1 MKTFETACATVPSNH
16 QREKM
21 TLSKR
26 LLILVA
32 TAIIS
37 LVLVAVLGLIQMQRV
52 YTAANFGNEN
62 VVPSILVLDEA
73 LLKFSQVRVR
83 VYRHVLN
90 TDPKAFAE
98 IDASIE
104 EAQKGTE
111 QALNNYDKLVID
123 AEDQKLL
130 DDGKK
135 TFLTYRESLK
145 PVLELSRQGHHDE
158 ARQKLGEAASVAKHF
173 NEALEAHMDF
183 NAKLGAKTSEAGAA
197 AKSVATWTSLTIG
210 LVAILIVGGLG
221 LQIRNSLT
229 SRLRDAN
236 RLAESIAAGDLS
248 SRNAPQSISNDEA
261 GMLIQSMEKMRQD
274 LARTVGAIAS
284 SSDELAASAAQ
295 LSITAQQVSAST
307 QSQSSSTAA
316 SAAAVEE
323 LTVSIDHVGSSADD
337 ASEEARAA
345 GDLAI
350 TSGKGVETATQQ
362 INRVAESVDETARQI
377 QTLSEH
383 VKQIGN
389 ITTVIR
395 DVADQTNLL
404 ALNAAIEAARA
415 GEQGRGFAVVADE
428 VRKLAERTTLSVQE
442 ISTVITTI
450 QGSVSG
456 AVTSMQ
462 ANCNL
467 VTDVVAASQAASGS
481 MDGIRNA
488 TEMVRNAITGI
499 SEAMREQRSASTE
512 LSRNVETIA
521 QMSEENS
528 AAVASVA
535 STATALVAVS
545 DRLKT
550 AVANFRF

>member
-1 MKTFETACATVPSNH
+1 MRNNSQPQDLKPSPE
-16 QREKM
+16 REKI

-26 LLILVA
+26 LLILLA
-32 TAIIS
+32 TSIIS
-37 LVLVAVLGLIQMQRV
+37 LLLVAGLSLLQMNRV
-52 YTAANFGNEN
+52 YKAANFSNEN
-62 VVPSILVLDEA
+62 VVPSVLLLHEA
-73 LLKFSQVRVR
+73 QKEFMTIRIR
-83 VYRHVLN
+83 VYRHILN
-90 TDPKAFAE
+90 TDPKAMAD
-98 IDASIE
+98 IDATID
-104 EAQKGTE
+104 EAKKNVDSKLKSYE
-111 QALNNYDKLVID
+111 KLVID
-123 AEDQKLL
+123 AEDQRLL
-130 DDGKK
+130 DEAKK
-135 TFLTYRESLK
+135 GFVAYQKVLD
-145 PVLELSRQGHHDE
+145 PVLALSRQNKTEE
-158 ARQKLGEAASVAKHF
+158 ALKNLESVAKAARELQKALEEHMHF
-173 NEALEAHMDF
+173 NE
-183 NAKLGAKTSEAGAA
+183 KLGLKSADDGAA
-197 AKSVATWTSLTIG
+197 TIKSATWMSLVIA
-210 LVAILIVGGLG
+210 LVAILIVGGLS

-229 SRLRDAN
+229 TRLREAN
-236 RLAESIAAGDLS
+236 RLAESIASGDLS
-248 SRNAPQSISNDEA
+248 SRNAPQSISNDVA
-261 GMLIQSMEKMRQD
+261 GTLIQSMEKMRQD

-316 SAAAVEE
+316 SAAAVEQ

-350 TSGKGVETATQQ
+350 TSGKGVETATLQ
-362 INRVAESVDETARQI
+362 INRVAESVDETAQQI

-395 DVADQTNLL
+395 EVADQTNLL

-442 ISTVITTI
+442 ISTVISTI
-450 QGSVSG
+450 QSSVSG
-456 AVTSMQ
+456 AVSSMQ
-462 ANCNL
+462 ANCHL
-467 VTDVVAASQAASGS
+467 VTDVVQASQAASSS

-488 TEMVRNAITGI
+488 TEMVRDAITGI

-535 STATALVAVS
+535 STATSLVAVS

-550 AVANFRF
+550 AVASFRF

>member
-1 MKTFETACATVPSNH
+1 
-16 QREKM
+16 M

-26 LLILVA
+26 LLILLS
-32 TAIIS
+32 TSIIS
-37 LVLVAVLGLIQMQRV
+37 LILVAGLGLIQMQRV
-52 YTAANFGNEN
+52 YSAANFSNEN
-62 VVPSILVLDEA
+62 IVPSILVLDET
-73 LLKFSQVRVR
+73 LLRFSQVRVR

-90 TDPKAFAE
+90 TDPKAMAE

-104 EAQKGTE
+104 TGIKDTE
-111 QALNNYDKLVID
+111 HALNEYDKLIYD
-123 AEDQKLL
+123 AEDKRLL
-130 DDGKK
+130 DENKR
-135 TFLTYRESLK
+135 TFASYRESLK
-145 PVLELSRQGHHDE
+145 PILELSRQNQNEE
-158 ARQKLGEAASVAKHF
+158 ARQKLAAASDVAKHF
-173 NEALEAHMDF
+173 NEALEAHMHF
-183 NAKLGAKTSEAGAA
+183 NAELGKKSAETGLA
-197 AKSVATWTSLTIG
+197 AKDLATWSSFAIG

-221 LQIRNSLT
+221 LQIRSSLT
-229 SRLRDAN
+229 TRLHEAN
-236 RLAESIAAGDLS
+236 RLAESIASGDLS
-248 SRNAPQSISNDEA
+248 SRNAPQSISDDEP
-261 GMLIQSMEKMRQD
+261 GMLIKSMEKMRQD
-274 LARTVGAIAS
+274 LARTVGAIAA

-307 QSQSSSTAA
+307 QSQSSSTSA

-350 TSGKGVETATQQ
+350 TSGKGVETATLQ
-362 INRVAESVDETARQI
+362 INRVAESVDETAKQI

-442 ISTVITTI
+442 ISTVISTI
-450 QGSVSG
+450 QSSVSG

-462 ANCNL
+462 ANCHL
-467 VTDVVAASQAASGS
+467 VTDVVHASQAASSS

-550 AVANFRF
+550 AVGNFRF

>member
-1 MKTFETACATVPSNH
+1 MRNNSQPQDLKPSPE
-16 QREKM
+16 REKI

-26 LLILVA
+26 LLILLA
-32 TAIIS
+32 TSIIS
-37 LVLVAVLGLIQMQRV
+37 LLLVAGLSLLQMNRV
-52 YTAANFGNEN
+52 YKAANFSNEN
-62 VVPSILVLDEA
+62 VVPSVLLLHEA
-73 LLKFSQVRVR
+73 QKEFMTIRIR
-83 VYRHVLN
+83 VYRHILN
-90 TDPKAFAE
+90 TD
-98 IDASIE
+98 IDATID
-104 EAQKGTE
+104 EAKKNVDSKLKSYE
-111 QALNNYDKLVID
+111 KLVID
-123 AEDQKLL
+123 AEDQRLL
-130 DDGKK
+130 DEAKK
-135 TFLTYRESLK
+135 GFVAYQKVLD
-145 PVLELSRQGHHDE
+145 PVLALSRQNKTEE
-158 ARQKLGEAASVAKHF
+158 ALKNLESVAKAVREPQKALEEHMHF
-173 NEALEAHMDF
+173 NE
-183 NAKLGAKTSEAGAA
+183 KLGLKSADDGAA
-197 AKSVATWTSLTIG
+197 TIKSATWMSLVIA
-210 LVAILIVGGLG
+210 LVAILIVGGLS

-229 SRLRDAN
+229 TRLREAN
-236 RLAESIAAGDLS
+236 RLAESIASGDLS

-316 SAAAVEE
+316 SAAAVEQ

-350 TSGKGVETATQQ
+350 TSGKGVETATLQ
-362 INRVAESVDETARQI
+362 INRVAESVDETAQQI

-395 DVADQTNLL
+395 EVADQTNLL

-442 ISTVITTI
+442 ISTVISTI
-450 QGSVSG
+450 QSSVSG
-456 AVTSMQ
+456 AVSSMQ
-462 ANCNL
+462 ANCHL
-467 VTDVVAASQAASGS
+467 VTDVVQASQAASSS

-488 TEMVRNAITGI
+488 TEMVRDAITGI

-535 STATALVAVS
+535 STATSLVAVS

-550 AVANFRF
+550 AVASFRF